1 MTNLNGSERK
11 QNRGYRT
18 LLLLLV
24 ALAALSSAMRDLN
37 RLQELASGLQEI
49 ASIWTDTGVLAVS
62 AAGVSAEESFCREA
76 MSSQTSKSSE
86 EFRWSGRVAPGKA
99 IEIKGISGEIEATA
113 GAGEVEVVATKHSR
127 RSDVSSVNI
136 KVVEHPGG
144 VTICAV
150 YPTDDPNQTT
160 ACEPSR
166 GSVSDQNSSGRFN
179 VKNND
184 VNVDFRVKVPAGV
197 DLLARTVNGQIN
209 VDSLSSNV
217 VTHTVNGSIKIST
230 SGYAEAR
237 TVNGEIYAKLGDANW
252 TGSLQFK
259 TVNGAINL
267 DLPTSTSANV
277 EASTFN
283 GEITSDFTLTVLG
296 KYGRKK
302 LTGTIGAGGREL
314 FLKTLNGSIN
324 LRRAG

>member
-1 MTNLNGSERK
+1 MTNLIGSERK

-37 RLQELASGLQEI
+37 RLQELASGLHEM
-49 ASIWTDTGVLAVS
+49 ASIWTDTGVVTVS
-62 AAGVSAEESFCREA
+62 AAGISAEESFCREA
-76 MSSQTSKSSE
+76 MSQTSKSSE
-86 EFRWSGRVAPGKA
+86 EFRWSGNVAPGKA
-99 IEIKGISGEIEATA
+99 IEIKGISGDIEATA
-113 GAGEVEVVATKHSR
+113 GSGEVEVVATKHSR

-136 KVVEHPGG
+136 KVVEHSGG

-160 ACEPSR
+160 SCEPVR
-166 GSVSDQNSSGRFN
+166 GSVSSENSSGRFS

-184 VNVDFRVKVPAGV
+184 VNVDFKVRVPAGV
-197 DLLARTVNGQIN
+197 DLLARTVNGEIN
-209 VDSLSSNV
+209 VSSLSSNV
-217 VTHTVNGSIKIST
+217 VTQTVNGSIKIST
-230 SGYAEAR
+230 SGYAEAK
-237 TVNGEIYAKLGDANW
+237 TVNGEIYARLGDANW
-252 TGSLQFK
+252 TGPLQFK
-259 TVNGAINL
+259 TVNGAINI
-267 DLPTSTSANV
+267 DLPPSTNANV

-283 GEITSDFTLTVLG
+283 GEISSDFTLTVLG
-296 KYGRKK
+296 KYGRRK

>member
-1 MTNLNGSERK
+1 MTNLTRSERK
-11 QNRGYRT
+11 QNRFYRT

-24 ALAALSSAMRDLN
+24 AMAALSSAMRDLN
-37 RLQELASGLQEI
+37 RLQEVASGLQQI

-76 MSSQTSKSSE
+76 MSQASKSAE
-86 EFRWSGRVAPGKA
+86 EFRWSGHLAQGKA
-99 IEIKGISGEIEATA
+99 IEIKGISGDIEATA

-127 RSDVSSVNI
+127 RSDVNSVNI

-160 ACEPSR
+160 SCEPSR
-166 GSVSDQNSSGRFN
+166 ESVDSQNSSGSFN

-184 VNVDFRVKVPAGV
+184 VSVDFKVKVPAGI
-197 DLLARTVNGQIN
+197 DLLARTVNGQIDVN
-209 VDSLSSNV
+209 SLSSNV
-217 VTHTVNGSIKIST
+217 YTKTVNGSIKVST
-230 SGYAEAR
+230 TGYAEAK

-267 DLPTSTSANV
+267 DLPPSTNATV

-283 GEITSDFTLTVLG
+283 GEISSDFPLTVLG

-302 LTGTIGAGGREL
+302 ITGTIGAGGREL

>member
-11 QNRGYRT
+11 PNRGYRT

-24 ALAALSSAMRDLN
+24 ALAALSSATRDLN

-76 MSSQTSKSSE
+76 MSQVSNSSE
-86 EFRWSGRVAPGKA
+86 EFRWSGHVAPGKT
-99 IEIKGISGEIEATA
+99 IEIKGISGDIEATA
-113 GAGEVEVVATKHSR
+113 GVGEVEVVATKHSR

-136 KVVEHPGG
+136 KVVEHSGG

-160 ACEPSR
+160 SCEPGGR
-166 GSVSDQNSSGRFN
+166 SVSDQNSSAKFN
-179 VKNND
+179 MKSND
-184 VNVDFRVKVPAGV
+184 VNVDFKVKVPAGV

-209 VDSLSSNV
+209 VSSLSSNV

-230 SGYAEAR
+230 SGYAQAK
-237 TVNGEIYAKLGDANW
+237 TVNGEIYARLGDANW

-267 DLPTSTSANV
+267 DLPASTNASV

-283 GEITSDFTLTVLG
+283 GDISSDFAVTVLG

-302 LTGTIGAGGREL
+302 LAGTIGAGGREL

-324 LRRAG
+324 LRRAGL